1 MNNKLKNIIKISV
14 IWYSIPIVLCS
25 ILALLDGFYIFK
37 NNIPSF
43 FVGTIF
49 IPLVCIACFSPTI
62 FLLYF
67 ICKKIKSKE
76 WKIITIAFSIPVTNL
91 VYYYIAM
98 FLDHHINNIRYMVSY
113 PMVLGIFSILT
124 LFFVFIGTLCTPK
137 SLLPMKKDFLI
148 TELLMFAFGCILIG
162 FIATIDKK
170 FVNTKTALLQDLAIE
185 KIIN

>member
-1 MNNKLKNIIKISV
+1 MNNKLKNIIKIAL

-37 NNIPSF
+37 NNIIRFLAGP
-43 FVGTIF
+43 IF
-49 IPLVCIACFSPTI
+49 IPMVCIICFSPAI
-62 FLLYF
+62 FLLYL

-137 SLLPMKKDFLI
+137 SLLPMKKDFLV
-148 TELLMFAFGCILIG
+148 TELLMFAFGFILIG
-162 FIATIDKK
+162 FIRNIDNSI
-170 FVNTKTALLQDLAIE
+170 FNTKITLSQNFAIE
-185 KIIN
+185 KTIN